1 MKRCSLAYLLAVLGM
16 LAIAVVLL
24 IVARLSRQSRFAAA
38 QLSGHRIRAGDRC
51 PSCRIGT
58 VRVQSGPDGTFL
70 GCSSHEFGVC
80 HAAWTMKG
88 EELAKP
94 NGGR

>member
-1 MKRCSLAYLLAVLGM
+1 MAYLLAVVGI

-51 PSCRIGT
+51 PSCRVGT
-58 VRVQSGPDGTFL
+58 VQVRSGPGGSFL
-70 GCSSHEFGVC
+70 SCSNHEFGVC
-80 HAAWTMKG
+80 HTAWNMKG
-88 EELAKP
+88 QRLAQP
-94 NGGR
+94 NGGRLPPA